1 MSIELGIRLF
11 QIALVAYLV
20 SAVFYVTSFVRKSQ
34 AIGRMGTGFLV
45 AGLIVH
51 TASLIVRGLVTGAP
65 PFLNLYEYMLSLTW
79 SGVIVYLGLEW
90 ATRSRVYGL
99 LGVPLIS
106 ISALITNSLSAEP
119 RPVPVALQSIWR
131 VPHILTATFAYA
143 AFGMAFC
150 ISLLYLLRD
159 MRSEKSPL
167 ASKLPSKDTLDNA
180 IYRTV
185 AFGFLMETLLILTG
199 ALWAQKAWSRYWGWD
214 SKETWS
220 LITWLVYAV
229 YLHTRMTIGWRGKKS
244 VILVMVGFAVA
255 MFTLF
260 GVNLLG
266 GLHSYA
272 N

>member
-1 MSIELGIRLF
+1 MSVELGVRLF
-11 QIALVAYLV
+11 QVALAAYLAA
-20 SAVFYVTSFVRKSQ
+20 AVFYVSFFVRKSQ
-34 AIGRMGTGFLV
+34 TIGRVGTGVLV
-45 AGLIVH
+45 TGLISH
-51 TASLIVRGLVTGAP
+51 TASLIVRGLVTGTP

-90 ATRSRVYGL
+90 ATRSKVYGL

-106 ISALITNSLSAEP
+106 ISALVTNGLSAEP

-150 ISLLYLLRD
+150 ICILYLLRD
-159 MRSEKSPL
+159 TLGEKSPL
-167 ASKLPSKDTLDNA
+167 ASRLPSKDTLDNA

-185 AFGFLMETLLILTG
+185 AFGFLMETFLILTG

-220 LITWLVYAV
+220 MITWLVYAA
-229 YLHTRMTIGWRGKKS
+229 YLHTRMTIGWKGKKS
-244 VILVMVGFAVA
+244 AILVMVGFAVA